1 MALVLKD
8 RVKET
13 TTTTGTGTLTLA
25 GAAAGFQTFAAIGDG
40 NTTYYALVSQDSGV
54 GEWEVGIGTYTSSGT
69 TLARTTI
76 LQSSNSGSAVDLS
89 AGTKDVFVTYPSDKS
104 VAVSSSP
111 NFATVS
117 ATSLNAGTLTKGGAD
132 VATSSTVAS
141 LSATLATSISTRLPL
156 TGGTITGIV
165 SGTDIYVSAVA
176 VGTNSLLGKN
186 LHIEKAAVADIV
198 SLTDA
203 ASISIS
209 LNDGQNFAVQ
219 LGGNRTLE
227 SPTNCVPGQVGSIFV
242 IQDGTGSQTLSFGSN
257 WKFIGGT
264 APTLSTAASSIDRID
279 YITYTSTAVHAI
291 ASLDVK

>member
-141 LSATLATSISTRLPL
+141 LSATLATSISARLPL
-156 TGGTITGIV
+156 AGGTITGTV
-165 SGTDIYVSAVA
+165 SAADIYVSAVA

-242 IQDGTGSQTLSFGSN
+242 IQDGTGSRTLSYGSN
-257 WKFIGGT
+257 WKFVGGT

-279 YITYTSTAVHAI
+279 YITYTSAVVHAA